1 MSIIKRIV
9 IFPLCFFI
17 LFGFSPVCAQNKQVY
32 SYKSGEEKKIALT
45 FDDGPHPKK
54 TKKIIDV
61 LEKYGVTAT
70 FFVVGVNVKNYNN
83 GMKEIIDRGY
93 EIGNHTFSHK
103 VLKNSGID
111 HVKNE
116 FLTTE
121 NEVKKLGGS
130 VSNLIR
136 PPCGIY
142 DKSLVDF
149 SRENDYKI
157 VLWNIDTKD
166 WEHAP
171 LAQIVKTVES
181 KVKGGDIILFHD
193 YISGKSNTAEAL
205 DILIPKLI
213 DLGYEF
219 VSVSE
224 LLQENPETS
233 FLRFGEPVLK

>member
-1 MSIIKRIV
+1 MSVLKRTILFSLSIV
-9 IFPLCFFI
+9 ILLGLI
-17 LFGFSPVCAQNKQVY
+17 PVHAENKYVY
-32 SYKSGEEKKIALT
+32 SCKKGEDKKIALT

-70 FFVVGVNVKNYNN
+70 FFVVGVNVKNYSS

-93 EIGNHTFSHK
+93 EIGNHTFSHR
-103 VLKNSGID
+103 VLKNSD
-111 HVKNE
+111 PAS
-116 FLTTE
+116 LE
-121 NEVKKLGGS
+121 NELLLTEHEIKKLGGE

-136 PPCGIY
+136 PPCGLY
-142 DKSLVDF
+142 DDSLLNF
-149 SRENDYKI
+149 SRENGYKI

-166 WEHAP
+166 WEHTSKGDIA
-171 LAQIVKTVES
+171 KMVES
-181 KVKGGDIILFHD
+181 EVKGGDIILFHD

-205 DILIPKLI
+205 DILIPKLL

-224 LLQENPETS
+224 LLQ
-233 FLRFGEPVLK
+233 

>member
-1 MSIIKRIV
+1 MSVLKRTILFSLSIV
-9 IFPLCFFI
+9 ILLGLI
-17 LFGFSPVCAQNKQVY
+17 PVHAENKYVY
-32 SYKSGEEKKIALT
+32 SCKKGEDKKIALT

-70 FFVVGVNVKNYNN
+70 FFVVGVNVKNYSS

-93 EIGNHTFSHK
+93 EIGNHTFSHR
-103 VLKNSGID
+103 VLKNSD
-111 HVKNE
+111 PAS
-116 FLTTE
+116 LE
-121 NEVKKLGGS
+121 NELLLTEHEIKKLGGE

-136 PPCGIY
+136 PPCGLY
-142 DKSLVDF
+142 DDSLLDF
-149 SRENDYKI
+149 SRENGYKI

-166 WEHAP
+166 WEHTSKGNIA
-171 LAQIVKTVES
+171 KMVES
-181 KVKGGDIILFHD
+181 EVKGGDIILFHD

-205 DILIPKLI
+205 DILIPKLL

-224 LLQENPETS
+224 LLQ
-233 FLRFGEPVLK
+233 

>member
-1 MSIIKRIV
+1 MSVLKRTILFSLSIV
-9 IFPLCFFI
+9 ILLGLI
-17 LFGFSPVCAQNKQVY
+17 PVHAENKYVY
-32 SYKSGEEKKIALT
+32 SCKNGEDKKIALT

-70 FFVVGVNVKNYNN
+70 FFVVGVNVKNYSS

-93 EIGNHTFSHK
+93 EIGNHTFSHR
-103 VLKNSGID
+103 VLKNSD
-111 HVKNE
+111 PAS
-116 FLTTE
+116 LE
-121 NEVKKLGGS
+121 NELLLTEHEIKKLGGE

-136 PPCGIY
+136 PPCGLY
-142 DKSLVDF
+142 DDSLLNF
-149 SRENDYKI
+149 SRENGYKI

-166 WEHAP
+166 WEHTSKGDIA
-171 LAQIVKTVES
+171 KMVES
-181 KVKGGDIILFHD
+181 EVKGGDIILFHD

-205 DILIPKLI
+205 DILIPKLL

-224 LLQENPETS
+224 LLQ
-233 FLRFGEPVLK
+233 

>member
-1 MSIIKRIV
+1 MQFLKRTVLFSLGIV
-9 IFPLCFFI
+9 ILLGLI
-17 LFGFSPVCAQNKQVY
+17 PVHAQNNYVY
-32 SYKSGEEKKIALT
+32 SCKQGEDKKIALT

-54 TKKIIDV
+54 TRKIIEV

-70 FFVVGVNVKNYNN
+70 FFVVGVNVKNYSE

-103 VLKNSGID
+103 VLKNSDASCLEKEVIS
-111 HVKNE
+111 
-116 FLTTE
+116 TE
-121 NEVKKLGGS
+121 NEIKRLGGE

-136 PPCGIY
+136 PPCGVY
-142 DKSLVDF
+142 DDSLLDF
-149 SRENDYKI
+149 SRKNGYKI

-166 WEHAP
+166 WEHASKRDI
-171 LAQIVKTVES
+171 AKMVES

-205 DILIPKLI
+205 DIIIPRLL

-224 LLQENPETS
+224 LLQ
-233 FLRFGEPVLK
+233 

>member
-1 MSIIKRIV
+1 MSVLKRTILFSLSIV
-9 IFPLCFFI
+9 ILLGLI
-17 LFGFSPVCAQNKQVY
+17 PVHAENKYVY
-32 SYKSGEEKKIALT
+32 SCKKGEDKKIALT

-70 FFVVGVNVKNYNN
+70 FCVVGVNVKNYSS

-93 EIGNHTFSHK
+93 EIGNHTFSHR
-103 VLKNSGID
+103 VLKNSD
-111 HVKNE
+111 STSLEHE
-116 FLTTE
+116 LLLTE
-121 NEVKKLGGS
+121 HEIKKLGGE

-136 PPCGIY
+136 PPCGLY
-142 DKSLVDF
+142 DDSLLDF
-149 SRENDYKI
+149 SRKNGYKI

-166 WEHAP
+166 WEHTSKGDIAK
-171 LAQIVKTVES
+171 IVES
-181 KVKGGDIILFHD
+181 EVKGGDIILFHD

-205 DILIPKLI
+205 DILIPKLL

-224 LLQENPETS
+224 LLQ
-233 FLRFGEPVLK
+233 

>member
-1 MSIIKRIV
+1 MSVLKRTILFSLSIV
-9 IFPLCFFI
+9 ILLGLI
-17 LFGFSPVCAQNKQVY
+17 PVHAENKYVY
-32 SYKSGEEKKIALT
+32 SCKKGEDKKIALT

-70 FFVVGVNVKNYNN
+70 FFVVGVNVKNYSN

-93 EIGNHTFSHK
+93 EIGNHTFSHR
-103 VLKNSGID
+103 VLKNSD
-111 HVKNE
+111 PAS
-116 FLTTE
+116 LE
-121 NEVKKLGGS
+121 NELLLTEHEIKKLGGE

-136 PPCGIY
+136 PPCGLY
-142 DKSLVDF
+142 DDSLLDF
-149 SRENDYKI
+149 SRENGYKI

-166 WEHAP
+166 WEHTSKGNIA
-171 LAQIVKTVES
+171 KMVES
-181 KVKGGDIILFHD
+181 EVKGGDIILFHD

-205 DILIPKLI
+205 DILIPKLL

-224 LLQENPETS
+224 LLQ
-233 FLRFGEPVLK
+233 